1 MSEESNND
9 RDEETK
15 DYENLEEKNGRP
27 ISESKAISAQQDR
40 KRRYKQ
46 KTNIAGNSNKN
57 RNLKKK
63 TCMFH
68 RNCMEMFGWDQN
80 SFLNLVIVQSK
91 MQMSEKL
98 ENEAKESNSF

>member
-63 TCMFH
+63 
-68 RNCMEMFGWDQN
+68 
-80 SFLNLVIVQSK
+80 NLHVPQKLHGDVWVGSK
-91 MQMSEKL
+91 LISKSGHCL
-98 ENEAKESNSF
+98 VKNANE

>member
-63 TCMFH
+63 
-68 RNCMEMFGWDQN
+68 
-80 SFLNLVIVQSK
+80 
-91 MQMSEKL
+91 KL
-98 ENEAKESNSF
+98 ACSIETAWRCLGGIKTHF